1 MASKNLTVS
10 RAVIDYANACKNPAA
25 KATLA
30 AARAN
35 LAAAKIEDYI
45 EKVVAEAP
53 PLTPAQRDKLALLLR
68 GGDDA
73 A

>member
-1 MASKNLTVS
+1 MASKNPTVS

-25 KATLA
+25 RATLA

-45 EKVVAEAP
+45 EKELAAAP
-53 PLTPAQRDKLALLLR
+53 PISPHQRAHLARLLTVD
-68 GGDDA
+68 GGDR
-73 A
+73 

>member
-1 MASKNLTVS
+1 MASKNPTVS

-35 LAAAKIEDYI
+35 LAAAKMEDFI
-45 EKVVAEAP
+45 AKTLADAP
-53 PLTPAQRDKLALLLR
+53 PIPAERRAQIARLLSAD
-68 GGDDA
+68 GGK
-73 A
+73 

>member
-1 MASKNLTVS
+1 MASKNPTVS

-35 LAAAKIEDYI
+35 LAAAKIEDFI
-45 EKVVAEAP
+45 ERELAAAP
-53 PLTPAQRDKLALLLR
+53 PISAEQRARLARLLVQD
-68 GGDDA
+68 GGDR
-73 A
+73 